1 MPSGAACSAASRQEP
16 AVASWLSAWPLE
28 RPRHWLKL
36 VNTAQT
42 EAELAALRRA
52 VQRGCPFGEASWS
65 EKMVRRLGLEMTLR
79 PLGRPRKQQDG
90 YRHCSIAGPKPSD
103 IPLRH
108 PRGCTS
114 SAIRPDDTCQPAL
127 PRLLKGHGSVNS

>member
-1 MPSGAACSAASRQEP
+1 MPTSVMPQGLEHPERQEGADGATRSLVPGKHGWPPMPSGAACSAAKPPRGGG
-16 AVASWLSAWPLE
+16 ASWLSAWPLE

-65 EKMVRRLGLEMTLR
+65 EKMVRRLGLEM
-79 PLGRPRKQQDG
+79 
-90 YRHCSIAGPKPSD
+90 
-103 IPLRH
+103 
-108 PRGCTS
+108 
-114 SAIRPDDTCQPAL
+114 
-127 PRLLKGHGSVNS
+127 